1 MKKQLRV
8 DWPACK
14 ARGLCHEVV
23 PELIDLD
30 EWGYPI
36 IKGPVTRPLLD
47 DAREAVRIC
56 PQLALRLTN

>member
-1 MKKQLRV
+1 M

-14 ARGLCHEVV
+14 AHELCAQLV

-36 IKGPVTRPLLD
+36 LRGREVPEDLERRA
-47 DAREAVRIC
+47 ARAVQAC
-56 PQLALRLTN
+56 PTLALRLVPAFG

>member
-1 MKKQLRV
+1 V

-14 ARGLCHEVV
+14 AHEVCAQLV

-36 IKGPVTRPLLD
+36 LRG
-47 DAREAVRIC
+47 REIPDELERRAERAVHSC
-56 PQLALRLTN
+56 PALALRLVPAFG

>member
-1 MKKQLRV
+1 V

-14 ARGLCHEVV
+14 AHEVCAQLV

-36 IKGPVTRPLLD
+36 LRG
-47 DAREAVRIC
+47 REIPDELERHAERAVHAC
-56 PQLALRLTN
+56 PSLALRLVPAFA